1 MKILDLLK
9 NQQFLKVMI
18 LIICSVL
25 TCSKLNAQQEPMY
38 SQYMFNMIQINPAY
52 AGNRAA
58 NNVTALFR
66 KQWIGIDGAPTTATI
81 SYDSR
86 LEDSNVGYGVLLY
99 NDQIGIESTSGLE
112 AFYSYRL
119 SFRNSFLSM
128 GLSAGILNYRTGLS
142 DVETVI
148 SDPAFRD
155 NVNIIL
161 PAVGFGIL
169 YACDNWSAGLS
180 IPALLNTKINSQ
192 TYQTMSDASN
202 HFFLTGGYIFD
213 VSESVKLKPSILL
226 KAVKGAP
233 FEFDFNINAWILK
246 TVGLGVSYRT
256 GDALI
261 GMFEFQITPELG
273 LGYAYDYTITQLRD
287 FNTGTHELMLRYEF
301 GNKKTNRTL
310 SPRYY

>member
-1 MKILDLLK
+1 MKVLT
-9 NQQFLKVMI
+9 M
-18 LIICSVL
+18 IICL
-25 TCSKLNAQQEPMY
+25 FFTYTKLKAQQEPMY
-38 SQYMFNMIQINPAY
+38 SQYMFNMLQINPAY

-66 KQWIGIDGAPTTATI
+66 KQWVGIDGAPSTATI
-81 SYDSR
+81 SFDSR
-86 LEDSNVGYGVLLY
+86 LEDSNVGYGIQLY
-99 NDQIGIESTSGLE
+99 NDRIGVESTSGLQ

-119 SFRNSFLSM
+119 SFKNSFLSM
-128 GLSAGILNYRTGLS
+128 GLSAGVLNYRVGLS
-142 DVETVI
+142 SVETVI
-148 SDPAFRD
+148 SDPAFSD
-155 NVNIIL
+155 NVNIVL
-161 PAVGFGIL
+161 PTVGFGVL
-169 YACDNWSAGLS
+169 YASDTWYAGFS
-180 IPALLNTKINSQ
+180 IPALLNTKINSPA
-192 TYQTMSDASN
+192 YQITTSAND